1 MAPEKSI
8 IDKIKKLLQQHDG
21 CKKINSEH
29 EAEIALN
36 LAYEMMRKHHLDMS
50 QILDTDIEDGI
61 AITEKESDCYIAN
74 NISLH
79 LSNIIKLINI
89 LCNTYS
95 IIRKRDTGRSAKQ
108 LVTNFIGDKRDV
120 NRAISLYLFFKGT
133 CLRLSNKHQR
143 EVNGNFTNWRSFAEG
158 FTGRLLERAVQRE
171 EEMKNQI
178 YDYQN
183 SVEEFDSEEEMESS
197 CDTISNDD
205 ITMNQQIQIFNF
217 QNRVKEK
224 IQEFINRGNIEFE
237 KLKMTS
243 RVNASS
249 YQSGRVAAENYSF
262 EIDESRAL
270 TNN

>member
-8 IDKIKKLLQQHDG
+8 IEKIRKLLQQHDG

-50 QILDTDIEDGI
+50 QILDSDIEQGI
-61 AITEKESDCYIAN
+61 KITEEQSDCYIAN

-95 IIRKRDTGRSAKQ
+95 IIRKQDTGRSAKR
-108 LVTNFIGDKRDV
+108 LVTNFIGDSRDV
-120 NRAISLYLFFKGT
+120 RRAISLYIFFKGT
-133 CLRLSNKHQR
+133 CLRLSNKHQK

-158 FTGRLLERAVQRE
+158 FTGRLLERAAFRE
-171 EEMKNQI
+171 QQMKQQI
-178 YDYQN
+178 DDYQN
-183 SVEEFDSEEEMESS
+183 SIEEFESEEDLENSLNSVSDE
-197 CDTISNDD
+197 D
-205 ITMNQQIQIFNF
+205 ITVNQQIQIFDY
-217 QNRVKEK
+217 QKRVKEK
-224 IQEFINRGNIEFE
+224 IQEFIDNRNIEFE

-243 RVNASS
+243 KVNLSS

-262 EIDESRAL
+262 EVDESRTL
-270 TNN
+270 TN